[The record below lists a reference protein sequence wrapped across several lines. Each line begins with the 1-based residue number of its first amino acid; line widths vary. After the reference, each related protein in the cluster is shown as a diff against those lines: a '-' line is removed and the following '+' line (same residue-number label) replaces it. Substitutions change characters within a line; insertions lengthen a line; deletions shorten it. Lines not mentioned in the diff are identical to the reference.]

1 MLSKKQRQRELACAE
16 DISLLSIL
24 SPPSYSPLVNKPP
37 FLKSQPDSSRALPF
51 ETEVS
56 LASTL
61 AFLSGISD
69 DPSHVVAASVEELG
83 NGNGICVRVAIN
95 KDHAAGGDD
104 VLERIQDGLQRVLK
118 CLAPKHTDSDD
129 HTHDQTLTAILDM
142 SQPRLLSRLG
152 VQRAGIKKASKD
164 KSFFGSPI
172 QQIINAVS
180 QYKYTKK
187 VEAEARRFIKL
198 AGELLTHLEQL
209 KTCKVAALTACFKR
223 ITYTSSQLIA
233 SIKFDKL
240 FSTLNINPLM
250 KTGFVTRLGK
260 IARYYESSHFLVQLA
275 KRSILFD
282 HTEVTTIKLN
292 EEAFLRVPNSE
303 TIHRLS
309 ECLSRCH
316 PGAPLPLNINKICQK
331 VKTDP
336 TTANAVFGKETRK
349 ILADSKVH
357 AEVQIVA
364 YYGLHPVA
372 RKPRVI
378 CSNKD
383 ACYMCNLFIQVH
395 GMYYVPKSHG
405 RLYTGWRVPPI
416 SSLSDAH
423 AQLDKALQNKIRD
436 VVQEFKDFGDR
447 ERVLDLNQN
456 ESTIFPFTTLMSS
469 LEAISLPVAKPP
481 QAGQVQKPPRPP
493 QRLHEPPQRRLP
505 GRPQSEQRQPEQ
517 SQEQPQEL
525 SPATTQLSKPH
536 IVKTSTPRK
545 KRRDERITDQ
555 QPTIEPTSTTSK
567 SSSTPVF
574 SPTLVAPSPEDL
586 PSPPTPS
593 ESPPA
598 PVNLVPIAIRTP
610 PTPTEKPFALPNDIP
625 EPLDQLS
632 SPIMKPD
639 SSQQT
644 TGIKKPARIP
654 NRNQASP
661 PRPKPPVKQDTPIP
675 VKTLPKP
682 TLANLSL
689 LDQQSPDLLEN
700 QKQTRQTSRTSS
712 ELAEVTP
719 SLPTKAQNSRG
730 SEGKRVES
738 SEQKGKV
745 LLQRGKTTGIWM
757 DEGVLPPVFTAGGL
771 DIFLENVTECKRGG
785 KRGST
790 GKVVRVDLTWL
801 GGEDERRP
809 RMKRGRN
816 YHFLEGLEKGM
827 EVDGGS
833 GEVVVLRGGGEVVVV
848 EVVGE
853 GRGKGVSGGKAEWV

>member
-24 SPPSYSPLVNKPP
+24 SPPSYSLLVNKPP
-37 FLKSQPDSSRALPF
+37 FLKSQPDSSRVLPF

-95 KDHAAGGDD
+95 KDHAGGGDD

-152 VQRAGIKKASKD
+152 VQRAGIKKAAKD
-164 KSFFGSPI
+164 RSFFGSPI

-209 KTCKVAALTACFKR
+209 KTCKVVALTACFKR
-223 ITYTSSQLIA
+223 VTYTSSQLIA

-240 FSTLNINPLM
+240 FSALNIDPLM

-316 PGAPLPLNINKICQK
+316 PGAPLPFNINKICQK

-336 TTANAVFGKETRK
+336 TTANAVFGKATRK
-349 ILADSKVH
+349 ILAESKVH

-416 SSLSDAH
+416 SSLNDAH

-469 LEAISLPVAKPP
+469 LESISLPVAKPP

-505 GRPQSEQRQPEQ
+505 ERPQSEQRQPEQ

-536 IVKTSTPRK
+536 IVKTSTPRIE
-545 KRRDERITDQ
+545 RRDERITDQ
-555 QPTIEPTSTTSK
+555 QPTIEPTSSTSK

-586 PSPPTPS
+586 P
-593 ESPPA
+593 
-598 PVNLVPIAIRTP
+598 
-610 PTPTEKPFALPNDIP
+610 
-625 EPLDQLS
+625 
-632 SPIMKPD
+632 
-639 SSQQT
+639 
-644 TGIKKPARIP
+644 
-654 NRNQASP
+654 SP

-700 QKQTRQTSRTSS
+700 QKPTRQTSRTSS
-712 ELAEVTP
+712 EPAEVTP

-771 DIFLENVTECKRGG
+771 DIFLENVTECKRGR

-801 GGEDERRP
+801 GGEGERRP

-816 YHFLEGLEKGM
+816 YHFLEGLERGM

-833 GEVVVLRGGGEVVVV
+833 GEVVVLEGGGEVVVV

-853 GRGKGVSGGKAEWV
+853 GRGKGVSGGKAEWA

>member
-24 SPPSYSPLVNKPP
+24 SPPSYSLLVNKPP
-37 FLKSQPDSSRALPF
+37 FLKSQPDSSRVLPF

-95 KDHAAGGDD
+95 KDHAGGGDD

-152 VQRAGIKKASKD
+152 VQRAGIKKAAKD
-164 KSFFGSPI
+164 RSFFGSPI

-209 KTCKVAALTACFKR
+209 KTCKVVALTACFKR
-223 ITYTSSQLIA
+223 VTYTSSQLIA

-240 FSTLNINPLM
+240 FSALNIDPLM

-336 TTANAVFGKETRK
+336 TTANAVFGKATRK
-349 ILADSKVH
+349 ILAESKVH

-416 SSLSDAH
+416 SSLNDAH

-469 LEAISLPVAKPP
+469 LESISLPVAKPP

-505 GRPQSEQRQPEQ
+505 ERPQSEQRQPEQ

-536 IVKTSTPRK
+536 IVKTSTPRIE
-545 KRRDERITDQ
+545 RRDERITDQ
-555 QPTIEPTSTTSK
+555 QPTIEPTSSTSK

-586 PSPPTPS
+586 P
-593 ESPPA
+593 
-598 PVNLVPIAIRTP
+598 
-610 PTPTEKPFALPNDIP
+610 
-625 EPLDQLS
+625 
-632 SPIMKPD
+632 
-639 SSQQT
+639 
-644 TGIKKPARIP
+644 
-654 NRNQASP
+654 SP

-700 QKQTRQTSRTSS
+700 QKPTRQTSRTSS
-712 ELAEVTP
+712 EPAEVTP

-771 DIFLENVTECKRGG
+771 DIFLENVTECKRGR

-801 GGEDERRP
+801 GGEGERRP

-816 YHFLEGLEKGM
+816 YHFLEGLERGM

-833 GEVVVLRGGGEVVVV
+833 GEVVVLEGGGEVVVV

-853 GRGKGVSGGKAEWV
+853 GRGKGVSGGKAEWA